1 MDGTVGT
8 AAIGLRVAYPPAI
21 VNAVSFAPSAVSP
34 GEIVTIF
41 GSNLGPAKLVGA
53 QLDSTGKKLNT
64 SVAGTQIFFD
74 NDPAPVV
81 YTSAGQ
87 VSVVV
92 PYSVAGKTSVNMIPF
107 YNGALQDAI
116 PINVAPSALGILR
129 STASRPLRSIRMA
142 VPTRHPA
149 HRARLDYCDVCDRR
163 GPDQSAGPGRPARY
177 EPVSQT
183 GASGERHGRREA
195 GQSGLLWGGTG

>member
-1 MDGTVGT
+1 MDAGVGT
-8 AAIGLRVAYPPAI
+8 AAIGLRLAYPPTI
-21 VNAVSFAPSAVSP
+21 VNAASFAPSAVSP

-116 PINVAPSALGILR
+116 PINVAPSAPGILR

-149 HRARLDYCDVCDRR
+149 PSRAARL
-163 GPDQSAGPGRPARY
+163 
-177 EPVSQT
+177 
-183 GASGERHGRREA
+183 
-195 GQSGLLWGGTG
+195 L